1 MNGESHSKIQ
11 LNWLSHLVSSMN
23 YVFFFSKLR
32 HESQTFYIYIY
43 IFGDSQLNKKNMH
56 HPRVYGSNAG
66 LHFKALKTAFYGLV
80 AQKHHFSSLLMK
92 LNISP
97 SHTFLPVH
105 LHHDIK
111 FTTYIFLACC
121 LSEKAHLFANAL
133 TGGGNC
139 TWETPECH
147 FLSFQGACFR
157 GTRFGL
163 NVEKRW
169 ARHTHHFL
177 RLTKKHTRSV

>member
-1 MNGESHSKIQ
+1 
-11 LNWLSHLVSSMN
+11 
-23 YVFFFSKLR
+23 
-32 HESQTFYIYIY
+32 
-43 IFGDSQLNKKNMH
+43 MH

-97 SHTFLPVH
+97 SHAFLPVH

-111 FTTYIFLACC
+111 FTTYIFLACS

-133 TGGGNC
+133 TGEKKLHMGNPRVSF
-139 TWETPECH
+139 PE
-147 FLSFQGACFR
+147 FSGYVFQGNPLWIECR
-157 GTRFGL
+157 KTVGTP
-163 NVEKRW
+163 
-169 ARHTHHFL
+169 HTPFSQTH
-177 RLTKKHTRSV
+177 